1 MKRTIPLLVLS
12 TLVLTILAFWTRVW
26 TLPLAQKV
34 HALISDFMLAN
45 RTSEMPG
52 SLMILV
58 GGMVVAAFLYFCYVM
73 FSGAER
79 KVEMRFAPWML
90 LFGGTVFAYILFF
103 VQVGNVWGIDSSIT
117 TEKFSTFIPMFLSE
131 FGGVGDNLMSGGYW
145 FFAFTGKLLWSLLA
159 LSILFLGSLGLGSFC
174 KKLTEKY
181 FVVSRVA
188 IHVAL
193 GLAVIMLLSFF
204 MGIFGVMSG
213 NYLGLSLLLIGV
225 VLTFVCMRDILKA
238 FLFTTHS
245 REVTARDRAI
255 LIILGSTLTCVI
267 TATILHL
274 IRPIPIGW
282 DDIGVY
288 MNIPSLL
295 NDYGHL
301 VSGFGPYNFGLV
313 TQLGFT
319 VFGDTS
325 IAMLF
330 TFFGG
335 LMAIMALYA
344 GLKECVGKLY
354 VGFIPL
360 LLTSVFAMTPFVLFQ
375 LGEDMKIDLPLL
387 FYILTCFILLLDF
400 LRNTESRTLLRAS
413 IIGVLLGVSLGIK
426 FTSLLFVFFVLTVM
440 AYVSG
445 GWLLFSAGAC
455 FFVTLLF
462 GMDVFSL
469 GGLVVSSGV
478 KMTAIASSFVI
489 GLICTGFAFVKKEIV
504 YKNLSKMIM
513 TFGVAFLCVLPWF
526 MYNYSSMCDAGK
538 CQVSGVHD
546 VLYGKFMSP
555 PAPVLNEVYVKTV
568 ADSGAV
574 MSEADVA
581 KSQVLQAS
589 LASSGG
595 ALKEELGRYVGYNGG
610 IFQYL
615 TIPLDTIFNVNV
627 VGDYVIAGWVFLF
640 LFVSYILLLVG
651 SSTVKSVS
659 MFGYF
664 VGLALFSLANVSLAG
679 PDLLNYLLPIL
690 AVIPFVFVIIK
701 SEKEMWEKV
710 CAVSLMLYGLLWIFT
725 SSGIIWYGIGGF
737 ALLFILTAGSLA
749 KFQEKNKQ
757 LFYPVVVAILA
768 FWIMPMWFHV
778 FSKTETSMM
787 NVSIVEKDG
796 KQQYGG
802 ASVHMRTFDQR
813 HFTMYKMG
821 LFDAD
826 QGFNLYN
833 RDYYASAKD
842 INGTSGSVYRIG
854 TMIPYFVKRNATR
867 IFTDNQLDYFI
878 SMYLPH
884 KNKSAVVKSMRDSGY
899 AFIMYDTGTA
909 SIDTTEGRT
918 LEQKVKIFEEFVNDN
933 LDLTLVRKTG
943 SHILW
948 KIN

>member
-1 MKRTIPLLVLS
+1 MKRTLPLLVLS
-12 TLVLTILAFWTRVW
+12 TLVLSILAFWTRVW
-26 TLPLAQKV
+26 TLPLAQSV
-34 HALISDFMLAN
+34 HALISDFLLAN
-45 RTSEMPG
+45 RIAEMSG

-58 GGMVVAAFLYFCYVM
+58 GGLVVAAFVYFCYVL
-73 FSGAER
+73 FTGAEK
-79 KVEMRFAPWML
+79 KVQLHFAPWMVL
-90 LFGGTVFAYILFF
+90 LGGIIFAYVLFF
-103 VQVGNVWGIDSSIT
+103 VQVGDVWSVAPGINQPM
-117 TEKFSTFIPMFLSE
+117 STFNTMFLSE

-145 FFAFTGKLLWSLLA
+145 FFAFSGKLIWSLLA
-159 LSILFLGSLGLGSFC
+159 LFILFLGSLGLGSFC
-174 KKLTEKY
+174 KKLTAQY

-225 VLTFVCMRDILKA
+225 VLTFVRMRDILKA
-238 FLFTTHS
+238 FLFTSHS

-255 LIILGSTLTCVI
+255 LIILGSTLTCALTV
-267 TATILHL
+267 TILHL

-335 LMAIMALYA
+335 LMAITALYA
-344 GLKECVGKLY
+344 GLKEFLGKQY
-354 VGFIPL
+354 IGVVPL
-360 LLTSVFAMTPFVLFQ
+360 LLTAVFAMTPFVLFQ

-400 LRNTESRTLLRAS
+400 IRNGESRTNMRAI

-440 AYVSG
+440 CFASG
-445 GWLLFSAGAC
+445 GWLLFTAGA
-455 FFVTLLF
+455 FFFLTLLF

-478 KMTAIASSFVI
+478 KMAAIASSFLF
-489 GLICTGFAFVKKEIV
+489 GLVCIGFAFVKKEIV
-504 YKNLSKMIM
+504 YKNLSKMII

-526 MYNYSSMCDAGK
+526 MYNYTSMCDAGK
-538 CQVSGVHD
+538 CQVSSVHD
-546 VLYGKFMSP
+546 ILYGKFMSP
-555 PAPVLNEVYVKTV
+555 PAPILNEVYVKTV

-581 KSQVLQAS
+581 KSQLLQAS

-595 ALKEELGRYVGYNGG
+595 ALKEELGRYAGYNGG

-627 VGDYVIAGWVFLF
+627 VGDYVIVGWVFLF
-640 LFVSYILLLVG
+640 LFVTYILVLAGG
-651 SSTVKSVS
+651 SIAKSVS

-664 VGLALFSLANVSLAG
+664 VVLVLLSLVNVSLVG
-679 PDLLNYLLPIL
+679 PDFLNYLLPVL
-690 AVIPFVFVIIK
+690 AVIPFIFVIIK
-701 SEKEMWEKV
+701 SEKETWEKV
-710 CAVSLMLYGLLWIFT
+710 CSVSLMLYGLLWIFT
-725 SSGIIWYGIGGF
+725 STGVIWYGIGGF
-737 ALLFILTAGSLA
+737 ALLFVFTSGVLSE
-749 KFQEKNKQ
+749 FQEKNKQ
-757 LFYPVVVAILA
+757 LFYPIVVAILA

-787 NVSIVEKDG
+787 QVGIVERDG

-802 ASVHMRTFDQR
+802 SSVRMRSFDQR

-842 INGTSGSVYRIG
+842 INETSGNVYRIG

-909 SIDTTEGRT
+909 SIDTTEGKT
-918 LEQKVKIFEEFVNDN
+918 LEQKVKIFEEFVNGN
-933 LDLTLVRKTG
+933 PDLTLIRKTG